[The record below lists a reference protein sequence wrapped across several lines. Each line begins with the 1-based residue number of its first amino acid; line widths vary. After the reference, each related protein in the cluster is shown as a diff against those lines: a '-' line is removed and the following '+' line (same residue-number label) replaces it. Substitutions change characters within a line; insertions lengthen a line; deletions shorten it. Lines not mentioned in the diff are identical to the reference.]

1 MRIFLQKSVPI
12 QPKTSNIL
20 PKYGLREAHHGV
32 GLDRVL
38 LEVRQGLVL
47 VLGAIGVPALQGAV
61 LGADLSMGLPLFF
74 VPVYRCFDY
83 RYTGL

>member
-1 MRIFLQKSVPI
+1 MHYEREQISEDVCLRPR
-12 QPKTSNIL
+12 L
-20 PKYGLREAHHGV
+20 ALRLRDLREERPQRLRR

-38 LEVRQGLVL
+38 LEVLGFVL

-83 RYTGL
+83 R